1 MINPQKF
8 LIAALSTVALVA
20 QISAQ
25 EAKTNTPPAKGEGK
39 GKEES
44 KASSATIPDA
54 ATKPVLTTNTVT
66 IAGQPVTYTVET
78 GMLPL
83 LKSDGVTKA
92 SVFYTAYTR
101 SGQTNKATRP
111 VTFCFNGGPGSSS
124 VWLHLGGLGPRRVKL
139 NDDGTMP
146 PPPFGLIDNP
156 HSILHVSDLVFI
168 DPVATGYSRPAK
180 DEKADQFFGQSPD
193 VESVGDFIRL
203 WTSRNERWTSPKYL
217 LGESYGVFRAAGLA
231 DHLHSRYGMYLNGVV
246 LLSGLLDFATLRE
259 GPGNDLP
266 SLVFLPTYTA
276 TAHYHK
282 KLPPD
287 LQADLKKALAESRE
301 FAQKDYVV
309 ALQRGH
315 SLTDAER
322 NTIATKLARLT
333 GLPKQLI
340 EDNDLQINTSQ
351 FREYLLRDQGLIIGR
366 YDARITGRDADKSGS
381 TPRFDPSYAV
391 TYGPFSAAMN
401 SYLREE
407 LKFEND
413 LPYEILTGVQPWN
426 YDARSSYP
434 SVADRLAS
442 AMSQNP
448 YLRVLVLSGLR
459 DLACPVDGVHY
470 SVDHMQLDPAYRK
483 NISWAEYE
491 SGHMMYVNL
500 PDLVKLQNDLTRFLQ
515 P

>member
-1 MINPQKF
+1 MIKTLKP
-8 LIAALSTVALVA
+8 LILVLSLVSLTIQLKA
-20 QISAQ
+20 QD
-25 EAKTNTPPAKGEGK
+25 AKTNSTSSKAEGK
-39 GKEES
+39 PKEES
-44 KASSATIPDA
+44 KGSSSTIPDS
-54 ATKPVLTTNTVT
+54 ATKPVLCTNTVS
-66 IAGQPVTYTVET
+66 IAGEEVTYTVET

-83 LKSDGVTKA
+83 LKSDGAPRA
-92 SVFYTAYTR
+92 SVFYIAYTR

-146 PPPFGLIDNP
+146 PPPFGLVDN
-156 HSILHVSDLVFI
+156 SYSVLNVSDLVFI

-180 DEKADQFFGQSPD
+180 DEKPDQFFGQSAD
-193 VESVGDFIRL
+193 IESVGDFIRL
-203 WTSRNERWTSPKYL
+203 WTTRNERWTSPKYL

-282 KLPPD
+282 KLPSD
-287 LQADLKKALAESRE
+287 LQANLARALAESRE
-301 FAQKDYVV
+301 FASKDYLV
-309 ALQRGH
+309 ALQRGQ
-315 SLTDAER
+315 SLTAAER
-322 NTIATKLARLT
+322 GTIATKLARLT
-333 GLPKQLI
+333 GLPKQFI
-340 EDNDLQINTSQ
+340 EDNDLQVNTSQ
-351 FREYLLRDQGLIIGR
+351 FREYLLRDEGLIIGR
-366 YDARITGRDADKSGS
+366 YDARITGRDADKGS
-381 TPRFDPSYAV
+381 SVPRFDPSYAV
-391 TYGPFSAAMN
+391 AYGPFSAAMN

-407 LKFEND
+407 LKFQND

-448 YLRVLVLSGLR
+448 YLRVLVLAGLR
-459 DLACPVDGVHY
+459 DLACPVDGVRY
-470 SVDHMQLDPAYRK
+470 SVDHMQLDPAFRK

-500 PDLVKLQNDLTRFLQ
+500 PDLKKLQSDLTRFLQ
-515 P
+515 L